1 MDRRP
6 VGMFCMPG
14 LETGAALVIDA
25 SVLINL
31 LGCGATVE
39 VLRLLPVA
47 VLIEQRTLAE
57 VLTDPG
63 RNLPSREVRE
73 RLVQERHLHVRNL
86 AGDAIECFLELVLEP
101 DGLDDGEAATI
112 ACALDTGATAV
123 LDERKARRVVRE
135 RFPGLALTST
145 AGLFRSLLEQRRMDD
160 ERVRTL
166 LLAALQR
173 ARMSVPMDEID
184 WVIGLLGAELAEQC
198 PSIRRSAIRR
208 FFER

>member
-1 MDRRP
+1 
-6 VGMFCMPG
+6 MP
-14 LETGAALVIDA
+14 EPEAGAALVIDA

-31 LGCGATVE
+31 LGCGAAE
-39 VLRLLPVA
+39 EILHALPGA

-57 VLTDPG
+57 VLTDPS
-63 RNLPSREVRE
+63 RNLPSRAGRE
-73 RLVQERHLHVRNL
+73 RLIQRDQLQVRHLG
-86 AGDAIECFLELVLEP
+86 GDAIEYFLELVSEP

-112 ACALDTGATAV
+112 ACALDLGATAV

-135 RFPGLALTST
+135 RFPALALSCT
-145 AGLFRSLLEQRRMDD
+145 AGLFRSLLAQRRM
-160 ERVRTL
+160 EEARVRTL

-173 ARMSVPMDEID
+173 ARMSVPLEEGD

-208 FFER
+208 FLERSRPA